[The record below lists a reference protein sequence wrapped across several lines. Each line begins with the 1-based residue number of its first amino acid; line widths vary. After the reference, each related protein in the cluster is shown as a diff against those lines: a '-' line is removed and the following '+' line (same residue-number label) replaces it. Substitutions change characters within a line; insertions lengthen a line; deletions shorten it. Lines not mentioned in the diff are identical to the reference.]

1 MLELAARGFTVLHI
15 NLCGRNPPP
24 LLILAQTTWHNQT
37 TVHACAYEHTSP
49 RFTVPPLTIVFI
61 CD

>member
-15 NLCGRNPPP
+15 NLCGRNAP
-24 LLILAQTTWHNQT
+24 LLMLAQTTWHNQT

-49 RFTVPPLTIVFI
+49 RFTVPLLTIVFI
-61 CD
+61 RD